1 MPTKSCKQA
10 VHCLQRHKYSRRVT
24 ISATYCQFYVCLLG
38 IYALVDHTMSASL
51 DLRHLSSEEKTAR
64 IQAIAKEITAT
75 FIALSSQKADGIL
88 SAEHVAPI
96 HDIIRTITQTN
107 GQQREDLE
115 RKISRYR
122 RYAVQSRKEK
132 LWMRRQFL
140 VLMHRSEMVQRRW
153 RERVNRLQ
161 SEMEKMRRE
170 FSSRTALDPER
181 RCQKEVEDSRQ
192 DDVRRG

>member
-1 MPTKSCKQA
+1 
-10 VHCLQRHKYSRRVT
+10 
-24 ISATYCQFYVCLLG
+24 
-38 IYALVDHTMSASL
+38 MSASL

-122 RYAVQSRKEK
+122 RYTVQSRKEK
-132 LWMRRQFL
+132 RWMRRQFL

-161 SEMEKMRRE
+161 SEMEEMRRE
-170 FSSRTALDPER
+170 FSSRKALDPER
-181 RCQKEVEDSRQ
+181 RCQKAVEDSRQ